1 MSINLVL
8 HSTDA
13 ISYTA
18 GTASFYVN
26 WNNFYED
33 DPYATYK
40 VSFSF
45 HSEPDANIS
54 GSDVYQLYLEG
65 FGTTLRTIEGTGN
78 GGNSNNSLA
87 IGFLEVVEIH
97 NQQDQ
102 RLLGRYST
110 NPPVNIQGR
119 PQGNMITIAIRD
131 LNKAK
136 PIPAIIPKFV
146 VFLRFEKI

>member
-33 DPYATYK
+33 DPYATYN
-40 VSFSF
+40 VSFSMR
-45 HSEPDANIS
+45 SEVDSNIS
-54 GSDVYQLYLEG
+54 TGEVYMLYLEG

-87 IGFLEVVEIH
+87 IGWIEVEESH
-97 NQQDQ
+97 STSTKHLQAS
-102 RLLGRYST
+102 YST
-110 NPPVNIQGR
+110 NPPTTIQGR
-119 PQGNMITIAIRD
+119 PEGNIITIAFRD
-131 LNKAK
+131 LDKAK